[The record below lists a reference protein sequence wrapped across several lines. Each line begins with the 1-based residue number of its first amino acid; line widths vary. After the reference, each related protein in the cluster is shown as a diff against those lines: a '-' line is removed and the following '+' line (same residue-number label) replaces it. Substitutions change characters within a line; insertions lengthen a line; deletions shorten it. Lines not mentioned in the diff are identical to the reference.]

1 MKSIMYG
8 IYKKSLN
15 ILNGTENKSLQRDNR
30 KVVFQDDY
38 DFSKTIV
45 FFKAVNHYRFIS
57 LFLIFVF
64 FSSIVSLQKLSAQTL
79 SYKLINQFD
88 LKNELVNEHKNVL
101 KLYDVAVDEVRGL
114 AYTSGFQT
122 EYASIIDLTTK
133 QEIGS
138 VELPFKGLKN
148 ELECNP
154 SNGFLLATTLE
165 PEPDISYLI
174 NPSNSQVVGSYIY
187 QSNCNGI
194 CFDASNNFI
203 YLADNNIIKQLDG
216 ANFNMTDSLFP
227 GFVVGDIEMDTLN
240 NKIYVLS
247 QNLIG
252 GVMKIKVFA
261 STPPFS
267 LHNTIDII
275 SSNILG
281 ELILDIP
288 NNRLF
293 ISGINET
300 KTIDIL
306 TESILS
312 SVSTSVE
319 TSDKVY
325 SSFLQT
331 IFMINDI
338 GYSGQGEHGSWSK
351 IYKHVP
357 GTTSLDS
364 MKMGDKTLK
373 LAIDNT
379 GDLLIV
385 PNMHSDYVEL
395 KDLHSTT
402 IDTIDVGESADDLAM
417 SPNGENLYIIKRLG
431 GSRVISYDN
440 NIFQLSQMKAGN
452 WPCAIAVDS
461 VLAKFFVLNIF
472 ESSITVFNSN
482 TNEAIDTIMLSIPEA
497 RSDAVPYMYLDT
509 AIHMLFISF
518 PEFGNIIKVNCQTLS
533 EDSVILIPGFH
544 YDEDN
549 HVSVGNIQLVTVPIH
564 NKLLVLQYLEK
575 KLKVF
580 DLNTFA
586 LLDSID
592 MSSSWPTGSVFQRNL
607 LYYNST
613 SDNLFFGNKI
623 ISTIN
628 YNTIAALPS
637 SERILGYY
645 NDNKIYGISS
655 IGGEVTIHEYNAGT
669 LEITSSHILFQQLGI
684 AMPVFYY
691 DSKNN
696 DLFIA
701 EFNYAILRHFDL
713 DSTTIISSLDNEHE
727 LVGYS
732 LQTVPNPFNN
742 RATIN
747 FEIPNS
753 AKVHIAIYDINGK
766 FIETIVNENL
776 VAGSYKRDFFPKT
789 NKNGIYFIVFQ
800 TPEKRIIKKMVF
812 VR

>member
-1 MKSIMYG
+1 MNG

-15 ILNGTENKSLQRDNR
+15 ILNGTENKSLRCDNR
-30 KVVFQDDY
+30 KVVFKDDY
-38 DFSKTIV
+38 DLSKTIV
-45 FFKAVNHYRFIS
+45 FFKADNHYRFIS

-138 VELPFKGLKN
+138 VELPFSGLKN

-154 SNGFLLATTLE
+154 ANGFLLVTAME
-165 PEPDISYLI
+165 PEPAITYLI
-174 NPSNSQVVGSYIY
+174 NPSNSQLVGSYTY

-194 CFDASNNFI
+194 CFDASNNSI
-203 YLADNNIIKQLDG
+203 YLADHNIIKQMDG
-216 ANFNMTDSLFP
+216 TNFNITDSLFP

-240 NKIYVLS
+240 NEIYVLS
-247 QNLIG
+247 QDLIG
-252 GVMKIKVFA
+252 SAMKIKIFA
-261 STPPFS
+261 TTPPFA
-267 LHNTIDII
+267 LLNTIDIPSI
-275 SSNILG
+275 NILG
-281 ELILDIP
+281 ELILDTP

-293 ISGINET
+293 ISGLYET
-300 KTIDIL
+300 KTIDIS
-306 TESILS
+306 TENVLS
-312 SVSTSVE
+312 TVITSLE

-331 IFMINDI
+331 VFMVNDI

-351 IYKHVP
+351 IYKHMP
-357 GTTSLDS
+357 GTSSLDS

-373 LAIDNT
+373 IAIDNT
-379 GDLLIV
+379 RDLLIV
-385 PNMHSDYVEL
+385 PNMHSGYVEL

-402 IDTIDVGESADDLAM
+402 IDTIDVGESADDMAL

-431 GSRVISYDN
+431 GSRVINYDKN
-440 NIFQLSQMKAGN
+440 TFQFTQMKAGN

-461 VLAKFFVLNIF
+461 VLAKIFVLNIF

-482 TNEAIDTIMLSIPEA
+482 TNEVIDTIMLSIPEA

-518 PEFGNIIKVNCQTLS
+518 PEFENIVKVNCQTLS
-533 EDSVILIPGFH
+533 EDSVISIPGFH
-544 YDEDN
+544 YDDEN
-549 HVSVGNIQLVTVPIH
+549 HVSVGNIQLVTVPSH
-564 NKLLVLQYLEK
+564 NKLFVLQYLEK
-575 KLKVF
+575 KLKIF
-580 DLNTFA
+580 DLNTLA

-592 MSSSWPTGSVFQRNL
+592 MSSSWPTASSFQRNL

-623 ISTIN
+623 INTVNYSTVA
-628 YNTIAALPS
+628 TLPS

-645 NDNKIYGISS
+645 NGNKIYGISS
-655 IGGEVTIHEYNAGT
+655 VGGEVTIHEYDAGT
-669 LEITSSHILFQQLGI
+669 FALTSSHFLFQQLGI

-696 DLFIA
+696 DLFID
-701 EFNYAILRHFDL
+701 EFNYAVLYHFDL
-713 DSTTIISSLDNEHE
+713 DSTTIITSLGNEYE
-727 LVGYS
+727 LIGYS
-732 LQTVPNPFNN
+732 LQTFPNPFSHHT
-742 RATIN
+742 TIN

-753 AKVHIAIYDINGK
+753 AKVYIAVYDINGK

-789 NKNGIYFIVFQ
+789 NEKGIYFILFQ
-800 TPEKRIIKKMVF
+800 TPEKRIVKKTIF